1 MEGCHGSLL
10 GRNKTVLDERLKG
23 TRDRG
28 MTTFVI
34 EDVHDI
40 TIDIT
45 VHTTTVDIKDIRGS
59 TARIELSR
67 DDAELLVERLHEALS
82 KV

>member
-1 MEGCHGSLL
+1 MV
-10 GRNKTVLDERLKG
+10 TYTID
-23 TRDRG
+23 
-28 MTTFVI
+28 
-34 EDVHDI
+34 DVHDI